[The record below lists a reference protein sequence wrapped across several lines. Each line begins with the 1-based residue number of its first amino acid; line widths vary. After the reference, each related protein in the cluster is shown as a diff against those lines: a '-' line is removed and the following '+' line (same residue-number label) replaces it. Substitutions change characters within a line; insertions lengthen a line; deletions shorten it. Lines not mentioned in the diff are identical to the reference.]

1 MQDVARVAQELSK
14 GDNLVQTPG
23 ATPAGPANMVG
34 VRFLLQLPTAES
46 LKSSPVFLLL
56 FHCLPFL
63 LSLPFIMPLNSLPLP
78 HIPSRFP
85 FSPSLTEQMAR

>member
-1 MQDVARVAQELSK
+1 MQDVVRVAQELSK
-14 GDNLVQTPG
+14 GDNLVQTPR

-56 FHCLPFL
+56 FHCFALIL
-63 LSLPFIMPLNSLPLP
+63 V
-78 HIPSRFP
+78 
-85 FSPSLTEQMAR
+85 PSLYYAPELPPITPYPL